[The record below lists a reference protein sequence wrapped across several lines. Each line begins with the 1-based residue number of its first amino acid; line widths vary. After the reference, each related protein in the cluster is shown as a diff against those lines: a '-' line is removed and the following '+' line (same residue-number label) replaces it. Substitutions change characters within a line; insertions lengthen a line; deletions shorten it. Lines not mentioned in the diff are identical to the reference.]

1 MADADPLPD
10 ERLFAALHAR
20 DVAAA
25 RAALAAGADAAAVR
39 EYEFGGE
46 RMVETATESTLQA
59 AVHSGVPELLD
70 LLLANGVRCAGPHRE
85 IARRALFTAVEA
97 GAAAMVERLLRAGAD
112 PALPAGHGGEDAFAR
127 AIAGGHL
134 DLARRLREAG
144 APSSVQALLHACRR
158 GDRTAVGL
166 CLRSGVTTTSGP
178 VLAEAARFDQ
188 VALLDWLAT
197 HGADVAR
204 EAGPAL
210 VAACHS
216 GAAGAVRWL
225 LERGAPVA
233 HRNEYAWLPL
243 HFAAYAGH
251 VEIVRLLLAHGAD
264 RAATCGQ
271 GRTARSWAEEAG
283 HGDVLRLLDG

>member
-1 MADADPLPD
+1 MADADA
-10 ERLFAALHAR
+10 RLFAALHTR

-39 EYEFGGE
+39 EFEYGGE

-59 AVHSGVPELLD
+59 AVRSGVPELLD
-70 LLLANGVRCAGPHRE
+70 LLLGSGVRCSGYHRE
-85 IARRALFTAVEA
+85 LARRALFAAVEA
-97 GAAAMVERLLRAGAD
+97 GDEAMVERLLRAGAD

-134 DLARRLREAG
+134 GLARRLREAA
-144 APSSVQALLHACRR
+144 APSSVSALLHACRR

-166 CLRSGVTTTSGP
+166 CLRSGITTTSGP
-178 VLAEAARFDQ
+178 VLTEAARFDQ

-197 HGADVAR
+197 HGADVAG

-216 GAAGAVRWL
+216 GALASVRWL
-225 LERGAPVA
+225 LEHGAPVA
-233 HRNEYAWLPL
+233 HRNEYEWPPL

-251 VEIVRLLLAHGAD
+251 AEIVQLLLAHGAD

-283 HGDVLRLLDG
+283 QGEVLRLLDG

>member
-1 MADADPLPD
+1 MADADAD
-10 ERLFAALHAR
+10 ASLFTALHAR
-20 DVAAA
+20 DVVAASK
-25 RAALAAGADAAAVR
+25 ALAAGADAAAVR

-46 RMVETATESTLQA
+46 RMVEKATESTLQA
-59 AVHSGVPELLD
+59 AVQSGVPELLD
-70 LLLANGVRCAGPHRE
+70 LLLGSGVRCAGHHRE
-85 IARRALFTAVEA
+85 LARWALFTAVEA
-97 GAAAMVERLLRAGAD
+97 GAEAMVERLLRAGAD

-134 DLARRLREAG
+134 QLARRLREAA
-144 APSSVQALLHACRR
+144 APSSVAALLHACRR

-166 CLRSGVTTTSGP
+166 CLRSGITTTSGP
-178 VLAEAARFDQ
+178 VLTEAACFDH
-188 VALLDWLAT
+188 VALLDWLAL
-197 HGADVAR
+197 HGADVAG

-216 GAAGAVRWL
+216 GACAAVRWL

-251 VEIVRLLLAHGAD
+251 AEIVQLLLAHGAD
-264 RAATCGQ
+264 RAARCGQ

-283 HGDVLRLLDG
+283 HADVLRLLDG